1 MKRTA
6 DKVARYYN
14 VILAMMVL
22 DVIHTLV
29 ITMEVFGITV
39 WDMDESAWQ
48 YFWYT
53 KCSGRYFL
61 SYNLTLYF
69 EDFQAIGFRT
79 MDNGNT
85 EVYYSGDFPAKF
97 GVVTV
102 KPVGN
107 SYQIVSNKWLA

>member
-1 MKRTA
+1 MGYGWDPEYDTYA
-6 DKVARYYN
+6 FTTDEIN
-14 VILAMMVL
+14 
-22 DVIHTLV
+22 DVV
-29 ITMEVFGITV
+29 MEVFGITV